1 MKNIELYKP
10 INIFVSSDE
19 TITHKSF
26 LYAKT
31 KQSKPKYY
39 DLNYGNKGYFKI
51 KTITSTQ
58 TLFTEIISF
67 LNYNFDNFGVYLMW
81 FTKFFTSY
89 IIYTG
94 ETDINQF
101 EINTFYSFSEVEK
114 LAKKYYDEIKSD
126 LEYGQKL
133 FSDFIDF
140 IFNINNIEDISFNPT
155 YGAIVGYTQEEL
167 EHYFKDY
174 LENAVTELNE
184 DLGEDKYTY
193 DSLIAALKLN
203 YDGYSFD
210 RRCRHHVY
218 NPWSILNF
226 LKNPQ
231 EGF

>member
-1 MKNIELYKP
+1 MNNIELYKP

-58 TLFTEIISF
+58 PLCTEIISF
-67 LNYNFDNFGVYLMW
+67 LNYNFDNFGEYLMW

-133 FSDFIDF
+133 FSDFIDY
-140 IFNINNIEDISFNPT
+140 IFNINNIEDIKDFSTRIRFYIYYTAHSKKIDRFINNSFSMEKGFKFKANKNFDATTEKDLITFFKSKPSVDVEPDYT
-155 YGAIVGYTQEEL
+155 SNNDNIYGIFV
-167 EHYFKDY
+167 
-174 LENAVTELNE
+174 NVN
-184 DLGEDKYTY
+184 
-193 DSLIAALKLN
+193 
-203 YDGYSFD
+203 
-210 RRCRHHVY
+210 
-218 NPWSILNF
+218 
-226 LKNPQ
+226 
-231 EGF
+231 